1 VRRILKVFVVS
12 MVALAPFTV
21 PSVAASAATSA
32 VAPCMSVSVRITD
45 YNTVVGT
52 GNVNDLFW
60 VRNVSLTTCS
70 LRGYVR
76 VAYIGSYGLS
86 PKGKKPIRLAVD
98 QVDSL
103 GASGNDL
110 GGVKR
115 GVAIPTVTLRPK
127 AVASFW
133 IYGTDEPHVLPNGHS
148 SRCITSYKML
158 AWLPGAT
165 TSMNVSP
172 IRANGYYW
180 CGGVSVHPIVAGHS
194 GSIPPRPLTYY
205 FGTPS

>member
-1 VRRILKVFVVS
+1 MSI
-12 MVALAPFTV
+12 VAFAPFMLS
-21 PSVAASAATSA
+21 SVATSAATPTVPPCTSA
-32 VAPCMSVSVRITD
+32 TVRITD
-45 YNTVVGT
+45 YNTVVGA

-60 VRNVSLTTCS
+60 VHNVSQTTCS

-86 PKGKKPIRLAVD
+86 SKGKKPIRLAVA

-103 GASGNDL
+103 GANGNDV

-127 AVASFW
+127 SVASFW
-133 IYGTDEPHVLPNGHS
+133 IYGTDEPHGLPDGHS

-158 AWLPGAT
+158 AWLPGAAK
-165 TSMNVSP
+165 SMNVSP
-172 IRANGYYW
+172 MRANGYYW
-180 CGGVSVHPIVAGHS
+180 CGGVSVHPIVAGLS
-194 GSIPPRPLTYY
+194 GSIPARPLTYY
-205 FGTPS
+205 FGTSG